1 MKHNVW
7 RRFIPSQI
15 MPFNGN
21 VSSTNRGRAVYGN
34 GYRSNGR
41 GNGYHIGNV
50 RRPGPPSGF
59 HERIGYF

>member
-1 MKHNVW
+1 
-7 RRFIPSQI
+7 